1 MAILTR
7 SHSFGQ
13 YLYGMGLI
21 RVIVELFV
29 LYLLYKLIFDFII
42 PVYQTTKQVKQ
53 KVGEMQNQMNE
64 HMKQQQSDTFSAQKE
79 SKKKPAR
86 EDYIEFEEV
95 K

>member
-1 MAILTR
+1 
-7 SHSFGQ
+7 
-13 YLYGMGLI
+13 MGII

-64 HMKQQQSDTFSAQKE
+64 HMKKQQEPNSFSAPKE
-79 SKKKPAR
+79 SSAKAGK

-95 K
+95 Q

>member
-1 MAILTR
+1 M
-7 SHSFGQ
+7 
-13 YLYGMGLI
+13 
-21 RVIVELFV
+21 IVELFV

-53 KVGEMQNQMNE
+53 KVGEMQSKMNE
-64 HMKQQQSDTFSAQKE
+64 HMKQQQPNSFSTPKE
-79 SKKKPAR
+79 NNPKAGK

>member
-1 MAILTR
+1 
-7 SHSFGQ
+7 
-13 YLYGMGLI
+13 MGII

-64 HMKQQQSDTFSAQKE
+64 HMKQQQPNSFSTPKE
-79 SKKKPAR
+79 SSAKASK